1 MSVDHVTGGGA
12 APLTP
17 PMAAAYACAVHRV
30 SLTANEAA
38 WFTSEML
45 RSADTA
51 GRAASGV
58 ALFDVRMGGFD
69 ELLKG
74 RRTEE

>member
-1 MSVDHVTGGGA
+1 MSVDDVTGGGD

-17 PMAAAYACAVHRV
+17 AMGAAYARAVHRV
-30 SLTANEAA
+30 SLTAEEAA
-38 WFTSEML
+38 WFTAEML
-45 RSADTA
+45 RSADA
-51 GRAASGV
+51 AERAAAGV

-74 RRTEE
+74 EGAEE